1 MYICRTPLIRAN
13 IVNSRME
20 VCKDAI
26 FCFSF
31 VRAWWHKVALEKKKT
46 TILSYCLSCHK
57 MTLVYLIIICKLGL

>member
-26 FCFSF
+26 FCCSF
-31 VRAWWHKVALEKKKT
+31 VGAWWHKVALGKKKNYHPQ
-46 TILSYCLSCHK
+46 LLP
-57 MTLVYLIIICKLGL
+57 